1 MQETVL
7 RILCQ
12 FPGKQEE
19 CLQRCG
25 QVRHDALMGISP
37 FHPLMNRTTLLQDT
51 HKRLAGLVLAGLVG
65 LCLSTG
71 NAQARQYAVLAKPQG
86 GNAVPDL
93 ALQQLQAKVLEQLQQ
108 QFDVSLQS
116 AFEQEQSRL
125 QEQPSTCADASCAVD
140 ALEPLPAAHL
150 FWIRHDQKTVRV
162 FWLGPDRQYQSFGV
176 PGAELETA
184 TPQVLQRLP
193 LLEKHVAAVSPE
205 RLVKVV
211 RVVAVRA
218 QPQALKKAKP
228 QSKPQATTPKPRPA
242 ASSAVA
248 KTDPPAA
255 KALSK
260 NTKASPKKRIVDVLS
275 QQSLRVVET
284 LQQDAPAEPS
294 KATVPEVSKQ
304 PPVRQQIVVT
314 DTPPT
319 PEETPPTPRATT
331 PTPAEEATTLPAT
344 DEPKQLVAAL
354 VPQPSPAPKKSAPKK
369 SAPKKSDLS
378 PKPLS
383 SLDQLRFRVAEK
395 RYNQAIWQQIK
406 TRLLF
411 FRKLNK
417 LGRSAIE
424 ARIRLS
430 IDATGRIVERALLA
444 PSQSRSFN
452 QELMKVVNTLKLPP
466 PQEVLVR
473 NPPYVVN
480 ITLKP

>member
-51 HKRLAGLVLAGLVG
+51 HKRLAGLVLAGLAG
-65 LCLSTG
+65 LCLSAG

-108 QFDVSLQS
+108 RFDVSLQS

-150 FWIRHDQKTVRV
+150 FWIRHDPKTVRV

-193 LLEKHVAAVSPE
+193 LLEKHVVAVSPE

-218 QPQALKKAKP
+218 QPQALKKATP
-228 QSKPQATTPKPRPA
+228 QSKPQAATPKPRPA

-248 KTDPPAA
+248 KTAPPA
-255 KALSK
+255 
-260 NTKASPKKRIVDVLS
+260 TKASPKKRIVDVLS
-275 QQSLRVVET
+275 QQSLRVAET
-284 LQQDAPAEPS
+284 PQQDVPAKLS
-294 KATVPEVSKQ
+294 KATAPKASKQ
-304 PPVRQQIVVT
+304 PLVRQQIVVT
-314 DTPPT
+314 DTSPL

-331 PTPAEEATTLPAT
+331 PTPTEEATTLPAT
-344 DEPKQLVAAL
+344 EEPKQLVAAL
-354 VPQPSPAPKKSAPKK
+354 VPQPSPTPKKSAPKK
-369 SAPKKSDLS
+369 NNLS

-452 QELMKVVNTLKLPP
+452 QELMKVVNTLKLSP